1 MSETKIYPKNDE
13 CQTPP
18 LTDGIIRCLDRLS
31 ELPYPYRM
39 AAIKEFREKK
49 GTFSQIVDHQ
59 HALLLQSREV
69 AFYEMQAVHAGR
81 KTKSKPEARAEALAA
96 RYSGDAQYFSDRK
109 IPPELIADFLS
120 KLDKKFYPDSSYVYS
135 AYGVKD
141 LIRKLVK
148 LDHGANEA

>member
-1 MSETKIYPKNDE
+1 MNETKIYPKNDE

-18 LTDGIIRCLDRLS
+18 LTDGIIKCLDRLS

-39 AAIKEFREKK
+39 AAIIELREKK
-49 GTFSQIVDHQ
+49 GPISQIVEHQ
-59 HALLLQSREV
+59 HALLLQFREE

-81 KTKSKPEARAEALAA
+81 KAKSKPEARAEALAA
-96 RYSGDAQYFSDRK
+96 RYSGDVQYFSDRK